1 MTESTDLQLWEESGG
16 LCALSGMPI
25 KLGMNAS
32 IDRVDS
38 MKSYEEGNLQFVH
51 KDVNIMKNK
60 YDQDYFIEV
69 CKLIANNHEKGK
81 TE

>member
-1 MTESTDLQLWEESGG
+1 
-16 LCALSGMPI
+16 MPI